1 MSAIAHGAVHNVFE
15 RIDPVYLRLKKI
27 GEEMN
32 EKNSIGFY
40 AYRALWMLG
49 YWKKLAFIMDS
60 ETSLLLLTTV
70 RDYEGFKMV
79 YEINFHSKKE
89 KYL

>member
-1 MSAIAHGAVHNVFE
+1 
-15 RIDPVYLRLKKI
+15 
-27 GEEMN
+27 MN

-60 ETSLLLLTTV
+60 ETSLLLLTTI
-70 RDYEGFKMV
+70 RDY
-79 YEINFHSKKE
+79 
-89 KYL
+89 